1 MAELRGNG
9 ETLQVVLWDLEPHLP
24 LQRSEHWPIGSIVPT
39 VTTTQREPRIRY
51 TMTFLAASLA
61 EAEDILGLYRDSE
74 RVVCEDG
81 DFFYSHETV
90 QPIRVQPSRL
100 NGVITR
106 WLVTVEGV

>member
-1 MAELRGNG
+1 MAELRGGG
-9 ETLQVVLWDLEPHLP
+9 EALQVVLWDLEPQLP
-24 LQRSEHWPIGSIVPT
+24 LQRSEHWPIGAMVPT
-39 VTTTQREPRIRY
+39 VTTTQKEPWIRY

-61 EAEDILGLYRDSE
+61 DAEDILGLYRDSE
-74 RVVCEDG
+74 RVTCEDG
-81 DFFYSHETV
+81 EFFYTHTPV